1 MNFCTAKPIY
11 QEFQVA
17 YDKVILEKYENSKQ
31 KLENILESMLVHVQT
46 GYCHNSLGSQ
56 MIIERLG
63 DFQYIDQE
71 LQVCD
76 LGKLESN
83 TEENIGD
90 ADLMVYLV
98 SKVGTKP
105 KWCRG
110 FIGLAEMGSVC
121 LDEIKYKH
129 STNHFPGKYGLSN
142 DAWVSADNF

>member
-1 MNFCTAKPIY
+1 
-11 QEFQVA
+11 
-17 YDKVILEKYENSKQ
+17 
-31 KLENILESMLVHVQT
+31 MLVHVQT
-46 GYCHNSLGSQ
+46 GYCHNSLGTQ

-76 LGKLESN
+76 IGKLESN

-90 ADLMVYLV
+90 ANLMVYLV
-98 SKVGTKP
+98 SKVGTK

-121 LDEIKYKH
+121 LDENKYKH
-129 STNHFPGKYGLSN
+129 STNHFPGNYGLSN
-142 DAWVSADNF
+142 DAWVSAHNFFNKKNPLWFQPNKVNA